1 MSDYRYMRVIRC
13 KMNMDK
19 IGVKSLWDLEDKFP
33 DLFDMSLPSYF
44 TKAIV
49 EEENYLDYVIKS
61 EISYDGGNWGKTRYL
76 TKKEADKYLTLFSQ
90 IYPDVR
96 KEDLR
101 AVEFCL
107 YDCSEAPLYYD
118 VNEEEWL

>member
-1 MSDYRYMRVIRC
+1 MSDYRYMKVIRC

-101 AVEFCL
+101 AVEFC
-107 YDCSEAPLYYD
+107 CSEAPLYYD

>member
-61 EISYDGGNWGKTRYL
+61 EIS
-76 TKKEADKYLTLFSQ
+76 
-90 IYPDVR
+90 
-96 KEDLR
+96 
-101 AVEFCL
+101 
-107 YDCSEAPLYYD
+107 
-118 VNEEEWL
+118 

>member
-44 TKAIV
+44 TRAIV

-101 AVEFCL
+101 AVEFCW

>member
-49 EEENYLDYVIKS
+49 EEENYLNYVIKS
-61 EISYDGGNWGKTRYL
+61 EFSYDGGNWGKTRYL

-101 AVEFCL
+101 AVEFCW

>member
-1 MSDYRYMRVIRC
+1 MSDSRYMRVLRC

-101 AVEFCL
+101 AVEFCW